1 MRSFYQDRL
10 GTNIGKTLK
19 NGPFSQGY
27 PAVTHDSILV
37 ERAHRGCHWL
47 PRHGAPSGCELA
59 SGELNVAYSDLDD
72 ADGTGGTFATIIG
85 IDLPKP
91 HTFTAQQ
98 LGFNHSTLLSFNGRV
113 AVRKPPCLEP
123 LLYETDHFTKAGFGQ
138 T

>member
-1 MRSFYQDRL
+1 
-10 GTNIGKTLK
+10 
-19 NGPFSQGY
+19 
-27 PAVTHDSILV
+27 
-37 ERAHRGCHWL
+37 
-47 PRHGAPSGCELA
+47 
-59 SGELNVAYSDLDD
+59 VAYSDLDD

-113 AVRKPPCLEP
+113 AVRKSPCLEP

-138 T
+138 TWENLRKKAFTAETDCKRWHPRHRTRRPQALREG